1 MILQISIILVFSV
14 IFGVSKSI
22 TDISESCF
30 RTSRLKYLSPLFWDK
45 HQSWKNK
52 WKNGNPKDGER
63 FLGSSTLLVWIT
75 DAWHLF
81 NMLSYLSLFIAGYFT
96 AIYLDKWYLVIIP
109 FPFGLAIFELIYRY
123 LKN

>member
-22 TDISESCF
+22 TDITESCF
-30 RTSRLKYLSPLFWDK
+30 SISRLRYLNPLFWDK

-81 NMLSYLSLFIAGYFT
+81 TGLSYMALSIAVAFTQSLFGVAFIF
-96 AIYLDKWYLVIIP
+96 IPLVI
-109 FPFGLAIFELIYRY
+109 GLLVFEASYRI
-123 LKN
+123 LKD

>member
-81 NMLSYLSLFIAGYFT
+81 TGLSYIVLSIAVAFTQSLFGVAFIF
-96 AIYLDKWYLVIIP
+96 IPLVI
-109 FPFGLAIFELIYRY
+109 GLLVFEASYRI
-123 LKN
+123 LKD

>member
-1 MILQISIILVFSV
+1 MILQISIMLVFSV

-22 TDISESCF
+22 SDISESCF
-30 RTSRLKYLSPLFWDK
+30 NTSRLKYLNPLFWEK

-81 NMLSYLSLFIAGYFT
+81 IGLSYMALSIAVAFTQILFGAAFIFIPLIIG
-96 AIYLDKWYLVIIP
+96 LLV
-109 FPFGLAIFELIYRY
+109 FEASYRI
-123 LKN
+123 LKD